1 MCPILFKVGP
11 FTVYSY
17 GLMLAIGFIVA
28 SYTMTLEYRR
38 KKLDANLAGTITL
51 IALVGGVAGS
61 KILYLL
67 EHWSYFVLD
76 PAGMAFSPGGLSYF
90 GGFFLATLA
99 IYLYG
104 RSKKIPFLTIADGT
118 SPGLMIGYG
127 IARLGCHFA
136 GDGDYGFPTT
146 LPWGTDYSHGTYP
159 PSEAF
164 RNFPEITSKFPNGI
178 VPDTTPCHPT
188 PVYEFIICAIL
199 FAILWRYR
207 KRFETRGMMFMV
219 YLMLAGAE
227 RFLIEFLRINPRVFL
242 GLSEYQL
249 MSFGLILA
257 GLAGWYILS
266 KRRHQQRPS

>member
-51 IALVGGVAGS
+51 LALVGGVAGS

-67 EHWSYFVLD
+67 EHWNYFVLD

-127 IARLGCHFA
+127 IARLVGVEHHFGVLPA
-136 GDGDYGFPTT
+136 EFDGGPGGGIEVFYGDGLSDHF
-146 LPWGTDYSHGTYP
+146 LNIDGTDLPGD
-159 PSEAF
+159 PS
-164 RNFPEITSKFPNGI
+164 P
-178 VPDTTPCHPT
+178 
-188 PVYEFIICAIL
+188 L
-199 FAILWRYR
+199 
-207 KRFETRGMMFMV
+207 
-219 YLMLAGAE
+219 
-227 RFLIEFLRINPRVFL
+227 
-242 GLSEYQL
+242 
-249 MSFGLILA
+249 
-257 GLAGWYILS
+257 
-266 KRRHQQRPS
+266 